1 MGIFTGKPITPT
13 MTYFKIAGLALTLAL
28 FTYCKSKQKAV
39 EAPAAPVTSG
49 KSAGE
54 LQMEIATTRW
64 PGTVADELKQGQ
76 VIYTTKCNQC
86 HAVFAIETFGEKKW
100 LHEIDDMSP
109 KAKLSPEEKL
119 KLTKYILSYRET
131 KEKMAG
137 N

>member
-1 MGIFTGKPITPT
+1 MGIFTEKPITPT
-13 MTYFKIAGLALTLAL
+13 MTYFKITGLALTLVL

-39 EAPAAPVTSG
+39 EQPAAPVASG

-54 LQMEIATTRW
+54 LQMEIAQARW
-64 PGTVADELKQGQ
+64 PGTVAEELKQGQ

-86 HAVFAIETFGEKKW
+86 HAAFEIERFGEKKW

-109 KAKLSPEEKL
+109 KAKLNPEEKL

-137 N
+137 S